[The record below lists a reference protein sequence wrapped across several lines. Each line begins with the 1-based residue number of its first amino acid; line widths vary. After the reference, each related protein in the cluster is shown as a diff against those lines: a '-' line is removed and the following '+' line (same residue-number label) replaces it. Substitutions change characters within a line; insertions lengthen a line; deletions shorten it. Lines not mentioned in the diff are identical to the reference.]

1 MFRVC
6 NAAAVIIFN
15 LIPFQARQDATVF
28 IRGYRQRSLQHMVA
42 GLFVYIGIYRFF
54 EIRQV
59 IVHNVAQLKKQ
70 RTGSGTEGLIEEIP

>member
-1 MFRVC
+1 
-6 NAAAVIIFN
+6 
-15 LIPFQARQDATVF
+15 
-28 IRGYRQRSLQHMVA
+28 MVA

-70 RTGSGTEGLIEEIP
+70 RTGSGTEGLVEEIPRKAEVDVERIDGVVGDEE